1 MASWTFGLDLDETL
15 DTPVFLQIARAIL
28 EAIQARR
35 LKPDERLPGTRT
47 LAATLGVHRNT
58 VVAAYDELVA
68 EGWIESSPAR
78 GTFVARDLP
87 LARVRRATTGLAR
100 RPGFDLLHP
109 PTRRRPQ
116 DPPRDRRTIV
126 LAGGA
131 PDLEHVPKAALARAY
146 RRALFDRRAA
156 LLDYGDP
163 RGELALRQQIAAML
177 AEERGVVATEDE
189 ILVVR
194 GSQMGL
200 RLIADAVVGPG
211 DRVAVES
218 LGYPPAWVALGRG
231 RLEPIP
237 VDADGID
244 VDAIAALVERAPI
257 RAVYVTP
264 HHQYPTLVVLSAA
277 RRLALLEL
285 ARRHRFAIVEDDYDN
300 EVHYRGR
307 PVLPLASQDRSGV
320 VLYVGTLSKVLA
332 PGLRL
337 GYVVAPA
344 PVIERLAEH
353 RRYMDRQGDRV
364 VERAVAELM
373 EDGEVQR
380 HARRMRRLYGQ
391 RRDAFLALLDRHLGD
406 VLRVESHDGG
416 MALWAHAPGI
426 DVDRWADA
434 AEANGVWF
442 ATARRFTFDGRPRP
456 YLRLGFAAADEA
468 TLARAV
474 RRMTDVVP

>member
-1 MASWTFGLDLDETL
+1 MTSWTFGLDLDASL
-15 DTPVFLQIARAIL
+15 DTPVFLQIARQIL

-35 LKPDERLPGTRT
+35 LKPEERLPGTRT
-47 LAATLGVHRNT
+47 LAETLGVHRNT

-68 EGWIESSPAR
+68 EGWVESSPAK

-87 LARVRRATTGLAR
+87 IHRARPPAEHLAK
-100 RPGFDLLHP
+100 RPGFDLGPAPAYRTTYEP
-109 PTRRRPQ
+109 PK
-116 DPPRDRRTIV
+116 DRGVIT

-131 PDLEHVPKAALARAY
+131 PDLDRVPKAALARAY
-146 RRALFDRRAA
+146 RRALLGRAP

-163 RGELALRQQIAAML
+163 RGDPALREQLAAML
-177 AEERGVVATEDE
+177 AQERGVVATPDE
-189 ILVVR
+189 VLVVR

-200 RLIADAVVGPG
+200 RLAAEAFVGPE
-211 DRVAVES
+211 DHVAVEAI
-218 LGYPPAWVALGRG
+218 GYPPAWVALGRG
-231 RLEPIP
+231 RLHPVP
-237 VDADGID
+237 VDADGLD
-244 VDAIAALVERAPI
+244 VDALARLAAKHPL

-277 RRLALLEL
+277 RRLALLDL
-285 ARRHRFAIVEDDYDN
+285 ARRRRFFILEDDYDN

-307 PVLPLASQDRSGV
+307 PVLPLASADRHGV
-320 VLYVGTLSKVLA
+320 VVYVGTLSKVLA

-344 PVIERLAEH
+344 PVIHRLAEH
-353 RRYMDRQGDRV
+353 RRFLDRQGDRV

-391 RRDAFLALLDRHLGD
+391 RREAALEQLDRHLGA

-416 MALWAHAPGI
+416 MALWAHAPGV
-426 DVDRWADA
+426 DVDKWARS

-456 YLRLGFAAADEA
+456 YLRLGFASVDER
-468 TLARAV
+468 TFARAV
-474 RRMTDVVP
+474 RRMTEALP

>member
-1 MASWTFGLDLDETL
+1 MASWTFGLDLDDTL

-35 LKPDERLPGTRT
+35 LVPEERLPGTRT

-68 EGWIESSPAR
+68 EGWIESAPAR
-78 GTFVARDLP
+78 GMFVAKDLP
-87 LARVRRATTGLAR
+87 LSRARRATTGLAR
-100 RPGFDLLHP
+100 RAGFDLRPP

-116 DPPRDRRTIV
+116 DPPNDRRTIV

-146 RRALFDRRAA
+146 RRALFAKRV
-156 LLDYGDP
+156 LDYGDP
-163 RGELALRQQIAAML
+163 RGEPALREQLAAML
-177 AEERGVVATEDE
+177 AEERGIVATPEE

-200 RLIADAVVGPG
+200 RLIADAIVGPK
-211 DRVAVES
+211 DRVVVEA

-237 VDADGID
+237 VDQEGLD
-244 VDAIAALVERAPI
+244 VDALAALVQRHPI

-277 RRLALLEL
+277 RRLALLDL

-307 PVLPLASQDRSGV
+307 PVLPLASQDHAGV
-320 VLYVGTLSKVLA
+320 VVYVGTLSKVLA

-344 PVIERLAEH
+344 PLIERLAEH
-353 RRYMDRQGDRV
+353 RRYIDRQGDRV
-364 VERAVAELM
+364 VERALAELM

-391 RRDAFLALLDRHLGD
+391 RREAFLELLDRHLSG

-416 MALWAHAPGI
+416 MALWAHAPGV
-426 DVDRWADA
+426 DVDRWAAD

-456 YLRLGFAAADEA
+456 YLRLGFAAADER

-474 RRMTDVVP
+474 RRMTEVVP